1 MGPPPRLTLAT
12 AGCLLQASQ
21 LREVIVAALW
31 AVPMS
36 SAVQTF
42 CRGRNFAVRTQELRP
57 GAGKT
62 GTPLDFFVYSRHYTV
77 SCVVMYCLEK
87 FWFVLSFV
95 LCLRVVWLLSQRKR
109 CCKRSCHVSSQFPT
123 FLEELTAGARERAFT
138 RHFLG
143 PWPSVLMASQEAQA
157 RLAAGSFSCLLFAL
171 PFLSIFVY
179 PIICLG
185 SSNSPPLCSNFFFSL
200 GATLEPLLWRD
211 SGNMLLLMLPSAKAS
226 SPYPPALAALPCAL
240 LHSGVVAT
248 AESADS
254 KNDKGCY

>member
-1 MGPPPRLTLAT
+1 
-12 AGCLLQASQ
+12 
-21 LREVIVAALW
+21 
-31 AVPMS
+31 
-36 SAVQTF
+36 
-42 CRGRNFAVRTQELRP
+42 
-57 GAGKT
+57 
-62 GTPLDFFVYSRHYTV
+62 
-77 SCVVMYCLEK
+77 MYCLEK

-143 PWPSVLMASQEAQA
+143 PWPLVLMASQEAQA

-179 PIICLG
+179 PIIYLG

-254 KNDKGCY
+254 KNDKGCYWEMAGIVLQNHTPQIQDFRCYRSKYISTPTWGFSTKAVLRFVLRFFCCFCWPGLYATTCSSFPLRYTWISASG